1 MTNIT
6 IREAILDLFRRS
18 KCKAGQMVPMRTIN
32 MKFQRQGVEYR
43 SIINQLEQEGLV
55 EIKEG
60 SLTGLF
66 LTEKGYDE
74 IYTCRSDSSLI
85 DLLMLQFRKTNC
97 KVGQGFMFR
106 TLQYTIMNNLNP
118 KEEVRFI
125 EMCNRMI
132 SEDYI
137 IVEFENNYP
146 QFVKLTDKGYHYIYG

>member
-1 MTNIT
+1 MMNAM

-32 MKFQRQGVEYR
+32 MKFQREGVDYMSVIE
-43 SIINQLEQEGLV
+43 QLNQEGLA

-60 SLTGLF
+60 SLTGLL

-85 DLLMLQFRKTNC
+85 DLLMSQFCKTNC
-97 KVGQGFMFR
+97 MVGQGFMFR
-106 TLQYTIMNNLNP
+106 TLQYTVMNNLNP

-125 EMCNRMI
+125 EMCNKMI
-132 SEDYI
+132 SEGYI
-137 IVEFENNYP
+137 IVDFENNYP
-146 QFVKLTDKGYHYIYG
+146 QFVKLTEKGFHYIYG

>member
-1 MTNIT
+1 MMNAM

-32 MKFQRQGVEYR
+32 MKFQREGVDYMSVIE
-43 SIINQLEQEGLV
+43 QLNQEGLA

-85 DLLMLQFRKTNC
+85 DLLMSQFRKTNC
-97 KVGQGFMFR
+97 MVGQGFMFR
-106 TLQYTIMNNLNP
+106 TLQYTVMNNLNP

-125 EMCNRMI
+125 EMCNKMI
-132 SEDYI
+132 SEGYI
-137 IVEFENNYP
+137 IVDFENNYP
-146 QFVKLTDKGYHYIYG
+146 QFVKLTEKGFHYIYG

>member
-18 KCKAGQMVPMRTIN
+18 KCKTGQMVPMRTIN
-32 MKFQRQGVEYR
+32 MKFQREGVDYMSVIE
-43 SIINQLEQEGLV
+43 QLKQEGLA

-85 DLLMLQFRKTNC
+85 DLLMSQFRKTNC

-106 TLQYTIMNNLNP
+106 TLQYTVMNNLNP

-125 EMCNRMI
+125 EMCNKMI
-132 SEDYI
+132 SEGYI
-137 IVEFENNYP
+137 IVDFENNYS
-146 QFVKLTDKGYHYIYG
+146 QFVKLTEKGFHYIYG